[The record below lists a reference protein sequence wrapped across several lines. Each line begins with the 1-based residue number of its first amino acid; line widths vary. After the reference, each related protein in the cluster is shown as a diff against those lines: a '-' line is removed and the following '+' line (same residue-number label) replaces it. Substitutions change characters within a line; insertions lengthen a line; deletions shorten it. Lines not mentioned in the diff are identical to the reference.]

1 MDFLARLPKSDDPDR
16 GFVGNYWD
24 PRGQLPPA
32 SYGVHAAPVA
42 TLLREYGLTADA
54 RLGFTWDEIRAEVA
68 AGRPVMAWVIANL
81 DIATPEMY
89 TAQDGTTTI
98 VARYEHTVLVTG
110 YDPQSVTVVDG
121 DLVYQRSVERFLGS
135 FAVLGN
141 MAITVGQ

>member
-1 MDFLARLPKSDDPDR
+1 
-16 GFVGNYWD
+16 
-24 PRGQLPPA
+24 
-32 SYGVHAAPVA
+32 
-42 TLLREYGLTADA
+42 
-54 RLGFTWDEIRAEVA
+54 
-68 AGRPVMAWVIANL
+68 MAWVIANL
-81 DIATPEMY
+81 DTATPELY
-89 TAQDGTTTI
+89 IAQDGTTTI